1 MAATITQNSKPLR
14 PRALDT
20 SGNNNHG
27 TAYTGQALEFDGV
40 SDKIQ
45 IADIVIPDLNTF
57 TMAMWVN
64 FPNAITANYA
74 PCFFIGDT
82 GFNHQDQYA
91 LLGLITND
99 NQIGFSINKTN
110 GGNRAA
116 IKVYSDTLSADTW
129 YRVVGVYDGNADR
142 IYLYVNGVLIG
153 TDTPSDEAA
162 WSAGDAVNFT
172 GSNNDLFMS
181 GGTGLNN
188 SAALEFLG
196 SDAQFWDKAWT
207 QSDVTYDYLN
217 PETLALDT
225 PSTSLAYSNL
235 KLWYPMQD
243 GYRGQQ
249 SFLIDGANT
258 GLGTTPLTNSNF
270 DTGDFT
276 GWTAGGSTTSEVV
289 SHDGHSTA
297 AHITTSS
304 TDNGYNQNA
313 LTIGQVYK
321 ISFDV
326 KVISGSMYL
335 GKNNNRLGGVN
346 YTDSSWTSYTH
357 YWTAGDTYLRVYS
370 EDASSEFYVDNISVL
385 PVNAK
390 NHGTSTFHGD
400 EILSNTGFE
409 TLNLITGL

>member
-1 MAATITQNSKPLR
+1 MAATITQVSKPLH

-45 IADIVIPDLNTF
+45 IADIVLPDLNTF

-82 GFNHQDQYA
+82 GFNHQDHYA

-99 NQIGFSINKTN
+99 NQIAFSINKTS

-217 PETLALDT
+217 PEKLALET
-225 PSTSLAYSNL
+225 SGTSLTYSDL

-243 GYRGQQ
+243 GHRGQQ
-249 SFLIDGANT
+249 INLLDGAR
-258 GLGTTPLTNSNF
+258 
-270 DTGDFT
+270 
-276 GWTAGGSTTSEVV
+276 
-289 SHDGHSTA
+289 
-297 AHITTSS
+297 IC
-304 TDNGYNQNA
+304 
-313 LTIGQVYK
+313 I
-321 ISFDV
+321 
-326 KVISGSMYL
+326 
-335 GKNNNRLGGVN
+335 
-346 YTDSSWTSYTH
+346 
-357 YWTAGDTYLRVYS
+357 
-370 EDASSEFYVDNISVL
+370 
-385 PVNAK
+385 
-390 NHGTSTFHGD
+390 
-400 EILSNTGFE
+400 
-409 TLNLITGL
+409 